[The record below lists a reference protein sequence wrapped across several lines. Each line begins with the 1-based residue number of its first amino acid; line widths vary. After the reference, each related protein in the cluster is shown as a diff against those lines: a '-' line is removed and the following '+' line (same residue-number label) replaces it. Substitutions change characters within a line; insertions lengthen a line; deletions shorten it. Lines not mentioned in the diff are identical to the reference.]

1 VNYWTVIHAA
11 ILHPALLSTL
21 IHQTGAI
28 DLDPGPHNALR
39 PVSPQGGQIEWLFW
53 LIFWICFIV
62 YVLMVVGFGSAA
74 AKSAAGTDEPPP
86 IIEDEEGD
94 RRASWFVGTATG
106 VTVLSLFAVL
116 VLSVIAEKRVEG
128 TPKENAVTIQVTG
141 HQWWWEVNY
150 PNSQADHTI
159 NTANEIHVPIRTPIV
174 ILTKS
179 ADVIHSFWV
188 PSITGKRDLIPGMS
202 SAFSFEVK
210 APGVF
215 HGQCAEFCGLQHAH
229 MGFAVIA
236 DTPQDFADWQQQQLS
251 DAVEPVNPQEALGK
265 KVFLTHACL
274 MCHAI
279 QGTQAGSRMGPDL
292 THVGSRRMIAAET
305 LPNIPGA
312 LGGWI
317 IDPQQIKPGNH
328 MAPNGLQVEELQA
341 LISYLQSLK

>member
-1 VNYWTVIHAA
+1 MNYWTVIHAA
-11 ILHPALLSTL
+11 ILHPALLSAL
-21 IHQTGAI
+21 IHQTGAT

-106 VTVLSLFAVL
+106 VTVLSLFVVL

-210 APGVF
+210 TPGVF

-328 MAPNGLQVEELQA
+328 MAPNGLQGEELQA

>member
-1 VNYWTVIHAA
+1 
-11 ILHPALLSTL
+11 
-21 IHQTGAI
+21 
-28 DLDPGPHNALR
+28 
-39 PVSPQGGQIEWLFW
+39 
-53 LIFWICFIV
+53 
-62 YVLMVVGFGSAA
+62 MVVGFGSAA

-106 VTVLSLFAVL
+106 LTVFSLFVVL

-128 TPKENAVTIQVTG
+128 TPKENAVSIQVTG
-141 HQWWWEVNY
+141 HQWWWEITY
-150 PNSQADHTI
+150 PNSQADRTI
-159 NTANEIHVPIRTPIV
+159 STANEIHIPIRTPIV

-188 PSITGKRDLIPGMS
+188 PSITGKRDLIPGIS

-210 APGVF
+210 TPGVY

-236 DTPQDFADWQQQQLS
+236 DTPQEFAAWQEQQIR
-251 DAVEPVNPQEALGK
+251 DAAEPVNPQQALGK

-305 LPNIPGA
+305 LPNVAGA

-328 MAPNGLQVEELQA
+328 MAPNGLRGDELEA